1 MHKLNEEIELEKIFK
16 ALYKGKFT
24 IVIST
29 ILFSVFAVFYSLSLS
44 NEYTSSSKLKI
55 SEGMDSG
62 TNSFQQYSGIASI
75 AGVSLPN
82 KKSDSASVAI
92 ATILSRDFLEHLLEI
107 NDVRAKLAAS
117 KSFDKVT
124 GKILYDLD
132 IYDPIQKKW
141 TRSKTYFSQSVIPSH
156 LELYSIYRSILSVSQ
171 DKDTGLIDISVKHLS
186 PNFANEFL
194 SLIIYEIN
202 EISKKR
208 DIEIANDSLDF
219 IQKKIISTQLA
230 EIKSTLNI
238 LLTEQLKK
246 QMLVNVSKY
255 YILEPIDSPFIP
267 EMKSGPNRALIC
279 ILFSLTGLI
288 LSMTFVLLTNFFK
301 DKED

>member
-1 MHKLNEEIELEKIFK
+1 MNKLNEEIELEKLFK
-16 ALYKGKFT
+16 ALYKGKF
-24 IVIST
+24 IIIIST

-75 AGVSLPN
+75 AGVNLPSN
-82 KKSDSASVAI
+82 KSDSASVAI

-107 NDVRAKLAAS
+107 DDVRAKLAAS
-117 KSFDKVT
+117 SGFDKLT
-124 GKILYDLD
+124 GKIVYDQD

-156 LELYSIYRSILSVSQ
+156 LELYSKYRSILRVSQ

-194 SLIIYEIN
+194 SLIISEIN

-255 YILEPIDSPFIP
+255 YILEPIDSPYIP

-301 DKED
+301 DQED